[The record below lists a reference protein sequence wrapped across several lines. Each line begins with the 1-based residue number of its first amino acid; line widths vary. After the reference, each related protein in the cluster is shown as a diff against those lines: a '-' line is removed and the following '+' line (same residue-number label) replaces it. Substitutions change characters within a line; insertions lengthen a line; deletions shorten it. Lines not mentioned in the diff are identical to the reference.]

1 MSCSGFGCCLVGRDE
16 TDESFVAG
24 FEHRFVADDVERRIA
39 VVAGE
44 SIACVP
50 FRGYKHQ
57 RVRLLP
63 WQISASQLPFSVARS
78 VLCREVSSIN
88 DLKTRTNI

>member
-1 MSCSGFGCCLVGRDE
+1 MSSGFGCCWAGKDE

-24 FEHRFVADDVERRIA
+24 FEHLFVADDVERRI
-39 VVAGE
+39 VVVDAD
-44 SIACVP
+44 IACVP

-78 VLCREVSSIN
+78 VLHREESSIN
-88 DLKTRTNI
+88 DLKTQIIIV